1 MKTCSHC
8 NETYDFSNYHKSS
21 SSNDGHDSRCKPCAK
36 IVHDAKNRVKNPIR
50 MYVNGQYVSRNHPLH
65 KPGRYIIDGFFG
77 EAKVES
83 ETAKEGFVYCIT
95 NPAWP
100 GWVKVGKAVQ
110 DYKRFN
116 SYQTYSPMRDYVLEW
131 SHKVDDVHAIEAAFH
146 RGRKA
151 DNGEWYE
158 MSTDEAL
165 SILQSIP
172 QVGASHV

>member
-1 MKTCSHC
+1 MHC
-8 NETYDFSNYHKSS
+8 FECNVPLVVGVNWTEHFEDNKHYSCMDCFNKKH
-21 SSNDGHDSRCKPCAK
+21 NA
-36 IVHDAKNRVKNPIR
+36 NR
-50 MYVNGQYVSRNHPLH
+50 MFVNGQYVSKKHPLW
-65 KPGRYIIDGFFG
+65 KAGRYIIDGFFG
-77 EAKVES
+77 EALVES
-83 ETAKEGFVYCIT
+83 ETSKAGYVYCIT

-131 SHKVDDVHAIEAAFH
+131 SHKVEDVHEVEAAFH

-158 MSTDEAL
+158 MNAEQAL

-172 QVGASHV
+172 HVGA